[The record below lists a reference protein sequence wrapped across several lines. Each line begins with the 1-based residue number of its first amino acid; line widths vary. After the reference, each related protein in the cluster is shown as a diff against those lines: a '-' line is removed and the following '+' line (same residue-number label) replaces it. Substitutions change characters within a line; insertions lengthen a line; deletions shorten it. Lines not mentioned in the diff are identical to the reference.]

1 MKTTRPI
8 TQGNAHGDRAKG
20 LTPDK
25 LRNTTAPRKVRDQ
38 PEGQGRHQRDVDKDY
53 DGAARKDH

>member
-1 MKTTRPI
+1 MKDPVPVE
-8 TQGNAHGDRAKG
+8 GNPHGDRAKAIS
-20 LTPDK
+20 PDK

-38 PEGQGRHQRDVDKDY
+38 PEDRGSEKRDVDKDY